1 MADDEQ
7 VFDDATVTLQIQQLL
22 DEWHYRILS
31 SGLASSSWDRVQAT
45 KAALQL
51 FEMQGVPFAPG
62 EIDALMK
69 LDESEMIPQV
79 LKIMPDAVKAQ
90 FEHFALQ
97 LQLIVTS
104 TTRVRSVVEAG
115 NPDEI
120 QQVMDH
126 TDSSGIISQI
136 LKQTIVQAG
145 IEVADIRNRHTS
157 WTKNTETRMSRLL
170 RSADDAERAQIELK
184 KLQAQL
190 DDFGGSQNDK
200 SKKVMMG
207 VAGKK

>member
-1 MADDEQ
+1 M
-7 VFDDATVTLQIQQLL
+7 
-22 DEWHYRILS
+22 
-31 SGLASSSWDRVQAT
+31 G
-45 KAALQL
+45 
-51 FEMQGVPFAPG
+51 
-62 EIDALMK
+62 
-69 LDESEMIPQV
+69 IPQV

-120 QQVMDH
+120 QMVMDH

-145 IEVADIRNRHTS
+145 IEVAEIRNRHTS

-184 KLQAQL
+184 KLQAHL
-190 DDFGGSQNDK
+190 MILVDRKTTNPRRS
-200 SKKVMMG
+200 
-207 VAGKK
+207 